1 MILTDIK
8 SDMEHN
14 DTELVLQSLTGSRE
28 TFCRIVEQ
36 YQSLI
41 CSLAYS
47 ATGSVTQSEDVAQ
60 ETFVVAWKQL
70 RQLREPEK
78 LRSWLCS
85 IARSVISSATRR
97 QRREPAQGAETMD
110 TLHETSATEP
120 IPSEHVINREEEA
133 ILWRSLKA
141 IPVVYREP
149 LVLFYREQQS
159 VACVAEKL
167 ELSEDAVKQRL
178 SRGRKLLTEEVKAFV
193 EGTLARTNPGKAFT
207 LGVLAALPLLATS
220 AKAAAIGSTAAKG
233 SATAKAAATLGV
245 FGFLFA
251 PVIGILAGVL
261 GTKINIDSARSP
273 GDRRFKISMAWLT
286 WSIIAA
292 FNIVLFGGGF
302 LARTYWKTPPVLL
315 TWSVIGVT
323 FVFVISIGSVVF
335 WSIRHMR
342 RMNREG
348 TGGASF
354 GGSFTNSWA
363 VVRNF
368 EYRSSVM
375 LLGWPLIHIRFAE
388 DGRWIPVKAWIACG
402 NIAHG
407 ILFAYGGVAVGAV
420 SIGGVA
426 VGGVAIGGCAVGL
439 LAFGGV
445 GLGFFATGGLAMG
458 YMACGGAA
466 IAWQA
471 ACGGAAVAHDIAL
484 GGAALAQHANDG
496 PARAFRQNSALVS
509 HAYLLMNLSMLL
521 SCLPMVPGFFYWRK
535 QSLRQLADH

>member
-1 MILTDIK
+1 M
-8 SDMEHN
+8 
-14 DTELVLQSLTGSRE
+14 
-28 TFCRIVEQ
+28 
-36 YQSLI
+36 
-41 CSLAYS
+41 
-47 ATGSVTQSEDVAQ
+47 
-60 ETFVVAWKQL
+60 
-70 RQLREPEK
+70 
-78 LRSWLCS
+78 
-85 IARSVISSATRR
+85 
-97 QRREPAQGAETMD
+97 
-110 TLHETSATEP
+110 
-120 IPSEHVINREEEA
+120 
-133 ILWRSLKA
+133 
-141 IPVVYREP
+141 
-149 LVLFYREQQS
+149 LFYREQQS

-178 SRGRKLLTEEVKAFV
+178 SRGRKLLTEEVTAFV

-220 AKAAAIGSTAAKG
+220 AKATAIGATAAKG
-233 SATAKAAATLGV
+233 SATAKAAATLGL
-245 FGFLFA
+245 FGVLFA

-273 GDRRFKISMAWLT
+273 ADRRFKIKMAWLT

-292 FNIVLFGGGF
+292 FNIIMFGGGF
-302 LARTYWKTPPVLL
+302 LPGR
-315 TWSVIGVT
+315 IGNLSGIVHLERHRRDIRLRD
-323 FVFVISIGSVVF
+323 FDLDGGI

-348 TGGASF
+348 AGGASF

-420 SIGGVA
+420 SMGGFA

-439 LAFGGV
+439 LAFGGA
-445 GLGFFATGGLAMG
+445 GLGFFATGGLAVG

-471 ACGGAAVAHDIAL
+471 ACGGAAVAHDFAL

-496 PARAFRQNSALVS
+496 PPG
-509 HAYLLMNLSMLL
+509 LSRGTAH
-521 SCLPMVPGFFYWRK
+521 CYPTPIC
-535 QSLRQLADH
+535 